1 MKYAMQKER
10 KDWEIN
16 RNITIPEGVELAEY
30 KFQRHTVET
39 ITLPEDVDFLPD
51 YFCSGCHN
59 LRAIF
64 GGRNIKMIG
73 YGAFDG
79 CEQLCHLDFM
89 PQAIGS
95 QSWDKSLES
104 IRELLPSD
112 LGRDYARSGF
122 GYVLRREK
130 EAYLIWNVT
139 NRKYAYAILDIDIP
153 IYSCIEFSYKDS
165 IVYDVDKNQS
175 YIERNQVSDIHLVN
189 DEDTK
194 NLIYADDIKAY
205 IDDCFPYIE
214 KINSMEVVIRD
225 YVDSLNAEEIIDS
238 YTISI
243 DEVFL
248 TKVGGDDTYELTI
261 SSHCKAE
268 RSDAYWKKL
277 LPSYYEHDRQTG
289 YCRFYGM
296 SDNEKKV
303 YYEKE
308 RSIKHD
314 ARDRYSKAEHVTT
327 LINAY
332 IKYLHKRTSLYQEV
346 LDAVN
351 FARRNM
357 PCVLSDV
364 ETWFDISEFT
374 FKLNKNLHIK
384 EKDKKHNVKLWAG
397 CLCWI

>member
-165 IVYDVDKNQS
+165 IVYDVDKNQ
-175 YIERNQVSDIHLVN
+175 
-189 DEDTK
+189 
-194 NLIYADDIKAY
+194 
-205 IDDCFPYIE
+205 
-214 KINSMEVVIRD
+214 
-225 YVDSLNAEEIIDS
+225 
-238 YTISI
+238 
-243 DEVFL
+243 
-248 TKVGGDDTYELTI
+248 
-261 SSHCKAE
+261 
-268 RSDAYWKKL
+268 
-277 LPSYYEHDRQTG
+277 
-289 YCRFYGM
+289 
-296 SDNEKKV
+296 
-303 YYEKE
+303 
-308 RSIKHD
+308 
-314 ARDRYSKAEHVTT
+314 
-327 LINAY
+327 
-332 IKYLHKRTSLYQEV
+332 
-346 LDAVN
+346 
-351 FARRNM
+351 
-357 PCVLSDV
+357 
-364 ETWFDISEFT
+364 
-374 FKLNKNLHIK
+374 
-384 EKDKKHNVKLWAG
+384 
-397 CLCWI
+397 

>member
-16 RNITIPEGVELAEY
+16 RNVTIPEGVELVERM
-30 KFQRHTVET
+30 FQYQAVET

-51 YFCSGCHN
+51 YFCSSCSN

-73 YGAFDG
+73 YGAFNG
-79 CEQLCHLDFM
+79 CEQLHHLDFM

-95 QSWDKSLES
+95 QSWDKSLKS
-104 IRELLPSD
+104 ICELRPSD
-112 LGRDYARSGF
+112 LGRHYTRSGF

-130 EAYLIWNVT
+130 GAYLIWNVT

-175 YIERNQVSDIHLVN
+175 YIERNQVSDIQLVN
-189 DEDTK
+189 DEDIK

-225 YVDSLNAEEIIDS
+225 YVNSLNAEEIIDS

-243 DEVFL
+243 DEQFRR
-248 TKVGGDDTYELTI
+248 KV
-261 SSHCKAE
+261 
-268 RSDAYWKKL
+268 
-277 LPSYYEHDRQTG
+277 
-289 YCRFYGM
+289 
-296 SDNEKKV
+296 
-303 YYEKE
+303 
-308 RSIKHD
+308 
-314 ARDRYSKAEHVTT
+314 
-327 LINAY
+327 
-332 IKYLHKRTSLYQEV
+332 
-346 LDAVN
+346 
-351 FARRNM
+351 
-357 PCVLSDV
+357 
-364 ETWFDISEFT
+364 
-374 FKLNKNLHIK
+374 
-384 EKDKKHNVKLWAG
+384 
-397 CLCWI
+397 